1 MGCHFAREGSSSML
15 YQQSEY
21 WRAADS
27 REVGAGSTSG
37 SVLQQQ
43 KGGSTVH
50 APPSQEEE
58 EKEEEEEE
66 GRNRLNL

>member
-1 MGCHFAREGSSSML
+1 MPAKAAAASYISRVSIG
-15 YQQSEY
+15 Q
-21 WRAADS
+21 WRAAGS

-58 EKEEEEEE
+58 KKEEEEEEE